1 MSKRVKYEMDP
12 ANPKALT
19 KAQKAELKALAAKAD
34 DEIDYSDIPQTP
46 EGFWVNAR
54 RNPYYRPIKQ
64 QLTLRLDADLIG
76 WFKKHAQGG
85 RGYQRDINQALREFI
100 EAREK
105 KAG

>member
-12 ANPKALT
+12 ANPPALT
-19 KAQKAELKALAAKAD
+19 KAQKAELKALAAKVD
-34 DEIDYSDIPQTP
+34 DAIDYSDIPPTS

-64 QLTLRLDADLIG
+64 QLTLRLDADLIA
-76 WFKKHAQGG
+76 WFKRQARGG
-85 RGYQRDINQALREFI
+85 RGYQRDINQALRDYV